1 MAFSPLMIRYCP
13 DSTRPGAEVS
23 VRQEE
28 IPPYII
34 YFLFGPAT
42 SETDYVLCTTLM

>member
-1 MAFSPLMIRYCP
+1 MICYCP
-13 DSTRPGAEVS
+13 GSTRPGAEGP

-42 SETDYVLCTTLM
+42 AEADYMRRTTAL